1 MHGSLSYCVVLP
13 AHNESRHI
21 QATVGGIPEWVDGI
35 IVVDDASTDDTL
47 RVSEELG
54 DARVR
59 VLHHEKNLGVGGAM
73 VTGFRAALE
82 AGYDVLIKMDADG
95 QMESG
100 ELATLVRPIELGMA
114 EYVKGNRFRI
124 IGRPPCMP
132 GSRWFGNVV
141 LSFLTKVASGY
152 WHVFDSQCGFVAIT
166 VPTLRRLRLDGI
178 ARDYF
183 FENDMLIR
191 LNVLDARVVEV
202 PTAALYGD
210 ETSYIRVGRVAW
222 SFPWRLAR
230 GFAWRF
236 AKRHIVNDFGLIA
249 FLAVLGA
256 VLVALGAGFG
266 IGDGAR
272 AAAAGRPAT
281 TGTVMISVLPL
292 MIGIQMLLQA
302 LSIEVQ
308 SSAGAQE
315 TRDLSRM
322 KTLARVTI
330 DAAPP
335 SS

>member
-1 MHGSLSYCVVLP
+1 
-13 AHNESRHI
+13 
-21 QATVGGIPEWVDGI
+21 
-35 IVVDDASTDDTL
+35 
-47 RVSEELG
+47 
-54 DARVR
+54 
-59 VLHHEKNLGVGGAM
+59 
-73 VTGFRAALE
+73 
-82 AGYDVLIKMDADG
+82 
-95 QMESG
+95 
-100 ELATLVRPIELGMA
+100 
-114 EYVKGNRFRI
+114 
-124 IGRPPCMP
+124 
-132 GSRWFGNVV
+132 
-141 LSFLTKVASGY
+141 
-152 WHVFDSQCGFVAIT
+152 VAIT

-256 VLVALGAGFG
+256 VLVAFGAVFG
-266 IGDGAR
+266 IVEWAL
-272 AAAAGRPAT
+272 AASAGRPAT